1 MSRAGAVN
9 GKNPPGT
16 TALEAGELADVP
28 TAFVATTV
36 NVYDVPFVRPPMVV
50 DRAEPP
56 TDEVAPPGDAV
67 TV

>member
-1 MSRAGAVN
+1 MSRAGA
-9 GKNPPGT
+9 GRAKNPPGT

-28 TAFVATTV
+28 TAFVATTL
-36 NVYDVPFVRPPMVV
+36 NVYAVPLVRPPTVV
-50 DRAEPP
+50 DRADPP